1 MLLDL
6 SLGIDQDVLEMVV
19 RDKLILIIS
28 IPGKWPGPSQSRT
41 PTVKV
46 LEVWA
51 TFAHECMQQGGSLRS
66 YGTEKNTGNQLKDSL
81 KLGWHE
87 K

>member
-6 SLGIDQDVLEMVV
+6 SLGIDQDILEMAV

-28 IPGKWPGPSQSRT
+28 IPGKRPGPSQSRT

-46 LEVWA
+46 LEVWT
-51 TFAHECMQQGGSLRS
+51 TFAPECMQQDGTLRS
-66 YGTEKNTGNQLKDSL
+66 YGQKKKYRKPIKGLTKVRVT
-81 KLGWHE
+81 
-87 K
+87 